1 MMRAGGKAT
10 DRAKSGCD
18 RQADTVP
25 CCPTFS
31 SSSIYELLPAVS
43 GHVKLWPISLHLLE
57 GWPGKPTTLLCFVSR
72 SHVCRHTTISVYL
85 IVECRP
91 RMHFRFLCTVPVL
104 MHFYK
109 KGGGGGRFFNILV
122 AAVITP
128 DNNCQQAL
136 RHERASISPLPVLRH
151 SSASY
156 NRVSYYFSQHA
167 STGKEIIC
175 SGM

>member
-1 MMRAGGKAT
+1 MRQTGRYSA
-10 DRAKSGCD
+10 
-18 RQADTVP
+18 
-25 CCPTFS
+25 
-31 SSSIYELLPAVS
+31 LLPYI
-43 GHVKLWPISLHLLE
+43 LLLLHLWAAASSE
-57 GWPGKPTTLLCFVSR
+57 RACEVVTHFPTLARGLSWETHHTVVFWLAISMF
-72 SHVCRHTTISVYL
+72 CRHTTISVYP

-91 RMHFRFLCTVPVL
+91 RMHFRFHCTVPFL

-109 KGGGGGRFFNILV
+109 KGGWFFNILL
-122 AAVITP
+122 AAGFTT

-151 SSASY
+151 CSASY
-156 NRVSYYFSQHA
+156 NRVSYDFSQHA